1 MNLDEL
7 YTVDEA
13 AAETGFSRWAVYN
26 WVRRGVLRPVP
37 GAKRG
42 RSTLFR
48 LEDVFNAEKTRDHK
62 RRKRPAMC

>member
-7 YTVDEA
+7 YTADEA
-13 AAETGFSRWAVYN
+13 ATETGFSRWAIYN

-42 RSTLFR
+42 HSSLFR
-48 LEDVFNAEKTRDHK
+48 LEDVFNAEKTRDHT
-62 RRKRPAMC
+62 RRKRASRC